1 MTSLRKEIVLVT
13 ILATFAGLNLSVTS
27 AQAVKNPG
35 QCPTIDTTVIRC
47 ITPTPESTCK
57 DDSSCGVGQ
66 YCCDNGCKTKHCLAY
81 KSAPPSGSSEPSEPS
96 GSSEPSGPSNPS
108 EPVKPDPCT
117 FTKCAFGS
125 CVSDMAAGTWECK
138 CSELC
143 LAIWM
148 PVCGTDGKVYGNQCE
163 LDREACTTKTR
174 IGVVPDAVPDGTT
187 GLCSTS
193 GFGSLTTVPDP
204 CARIRCGYGAR
215 CVYDSTNGAASCV
228 CPDTCLDIYAPVC
241 GTDFKTYSNE
251 CQLLSAACTTKTSIS
266 VAYQGECTVSNKCP
280 ITLCIAGSTCVYNST
295 TGTSS
300 CECTDVCPTIYAPV
314 CGSDGKTY
322 SSDCNL
328 NSVACNTKTPISVA
342 YRGEC
347 TGKLEKSGACP
358 LPNPGIRCIRQGDI
372 LCDGDMNCTGTMKC
386 CEQGCLGTYCQEPEA
401 SSGSRTIPINPDPCS
416 TVKCEFGTCQVD
428 SATNE
433 TSCVCPTMCMA
444 LYMPV
449 CGTNGKKYS
458 NLCRLNVEACTTKTY
473 IGAVPGVVPD
483 ETTGECPTSSG
494 SGSIPAQP
502 GNLEKSGA
510 CPLPNPDMRCI
521 RQGDILCDGDM
532 NCTGTMK
539 CCEQGCLGT
548 YCLEPAASSGSGTLP
563 VNPDICSLAKEVGR
577 CKAAILMWFFDS
589 ADRSCKQFTYGG
601 CDGNANRFGT
611 EADCKKACGSNT
623 RVVDGGPINPGGVP
637 PPDKPVVPP
646 VASPGDST
654 VVPYDES
661 QPKINP
667 CIFTTCPYASI
678 CRQDQTAGSA
688 VCECPICDAV
698 FAPVCGDDGKTYSSK
713 CALLAEA
720 CTSKKDIYVNTTGE
734 CSTSSGSGGV
744 PAQPELVP
752 SRPAKEGK
760 CPKYTPNRNCKKL
773 SDECA
778 DDNGCS
784 GILKCCQTD
793 FHAPKKLSGTG
804 SEGEERNLSGL

>member
-1 MTSLRKEIVLVT
+1 
-13 ILATFAGLNLSVTS
+13 
-27 AQAVKNPG
+27 
-35 QCPTIDTTVIRC
+35 
-47 ITPTPESTCK
+47 
-57 DDSSCGVGQ
+57 
-66 YCCDNGCKTKHCLAY
+66 
-81 KSAPPSGSSEPSEPS
+81 
-96 GSSEPSGPSNPS
+96 
-108 EPVKPDPCT
+108 
-117 FTKCAFGS
+117 
-125 CVSDMAAGTWECK
+125 
-138 CSELC
+138 
-143 LAIWM
+143 
-148 PVCGTDGKVYGNQCE
+148 
-163 LDREACTTKTR
+163 
-174 IGVVPDAVPDGTT
+174 
-187 GLCSTS
+187 
-193 GFGSLTTVPDP
+193 
-204 CARIRCGYGAR
+204 
-215 CVYDSTNGAASCV
+215 
-228 CPDTCLDIYAPVC
+228 
-241 GTDFKTYSNE
+241 
-251 CQLLSAACTTKTSIS
+251 
-266 VAYQGECTVSNKCP
+266 
-280 ITLCIAGSTCVYNST
+280 
-295 TGTSS
+295 
-300 CECTDVCPTIYAPV
+300 
-314 CGSDGKTY
+314 
-322 SSDCNL
+322 
-328 NSVACNTKTPISVA
+328 
-342 YRGEC
+342 
-347 TGKLEKSGACP
+347 
-358 LPNPGIRCIRQGDI
+358 
-372 LCDGDMNCTGTMKC
+372 MKC

-793 FHAPKKLSGTG
+793 CSMRRKSCREPVLKGKKGTCPVYNTLVACRPEQTDHANDKCRSDESCDGDLKCCAGPCGPLICDKPVIAKASGVCPTLKPESDVG
-804 SEGEERNLSGL
+804 ICIADCTTTADCTNNKICCQAACGGLQCMDAE